1 MRFVPWIYFT
11 IILLLEQVF
20 RSKII
25 PFSSPLE
32 CVENGLWPYP
42 RWSPRGISEEDVV
55 VELVK
60 GLPDTGIDH
69 NFLPFTPFL
78 FFDPKLL
85 FDVLM
90 IIKEMNNAQL

>member
-1 MRFVPWIYFT
+1 M
-11 IILLLEQVF
+11 
-20 RSKII
+20 
-25 PFSSPLE
+25 
-32 CVENGLWPYP
+32 
-42 RWSPRGISEEDVV
+42 SEEDVV
-55 VELVK
+55 VELVR

-78 FFDPKLL
+78 FSDPKLL